1 MTLKLQGGVLKALIA
16 STPKAPNP
24 TGEPRV
30 IPNESPEHKP
40 IVESIVRQSDAQSA
54 AAEVALDSM
63 DKPSPAVIEA
73 TEENIT
79 GDRKLSR
86 LVDDDFPFDDS
97 QLEAVYGIVREQYAC
112 MTGAA
117 GTGKTTT
124 TKKIVDLLQ
133 DGLNEVDMTNY
144 WKRAQSGA
152 DEDDS
157 YDEPQQSIPS
167 IALCAFTGRAAQMV
181 KKNFPVDW
189 HGNIMT
195 IHRMLG
201 FYPEFFEE
209 FDSESGEMRNTMRF
223 VPTYTADNR
232 MPWDII
238 VIDESGM
245 LGLDLW
251 HMVLAAM
258 KDGCRVIMIGDINQL
273 PPTHGKSVFGFAMT
287 SWPSWELTHVH
298 RQQGANNS
306 IVDNAHRILKG
317 LRPVSDSPTPL
328 KLRDMATA
336 KETLTFMLNNKDWRF
351 LTVDVDEGSTKAGAF
366 IRQALKLLKGANFYD
381 PNRDA
386 VITAINGYDT
396 GQTGFGL
403 GQDTMNREL
412 SMILNPDNPR
422 WIIDA
427 GRERRNFAVGDKV
440 MATKNDWEAGI
451 TNGMTG
457 IITSIVEHGEYAGD
471 TRAFGRA
478 DLVQEYHDEH
488 DDDGVDGSSISLEEF
503 NLESYDM
510 GKKEKEKQGRGPA
523 SHILTIKFGE
533 GASAVDMTFST
544 QAEVASIQLAYVV
557 TCHKMQGGEAPLVL
571 VILHQS
577 HKRMLNREWF
587 YTAVTRASQRC
598 VVLCTRDGIGTSLG
612 KQNIKGKTLA
622 EKIKAFQDW
631 QKVGIAGPTVR
642 VKLPKRK
649 CLIESANLPV
659 EVPPA
664 YAVMSTPEITELQN
678 RLNEAKAEVKKLT
691 DLPPQPTVI
700 IRERTIIIEKESSNG
715 RVSPIDGGD
724 LTPKRED
731 AAPVERIAD
740 SGNHIPQL
748 ERSFVRAKR
757 ASTLGAIRA
766 MSRIEDVQSRRLL
779 TYQPKPTHENVG
791 AGSDSGARGHEL
803 IGRKPKVNIAAL
815 IRSSQKKG

>member
-1 MTLKLQGGVLKALIA
+1 MTLKLSGNVLKALIA
-16 STPKAPNP
+16 TQPKAPNP
-24 TGEPRV
+24 TGENRV

-40 IVESIVRQSDAQSA
+40 IMESIVRQADAQA
-54 AAEVALDSM
+54 AATDAALESL
-63 DKPSPAVIEA
+63 DKPSAVVIKA
-73 TEENIT
+73 TEDNLT

-97 QLEAVYGIVREQYAC
+97 QLVAIGGVVQEKYAC
-112 MTGAA
+112 LTGAA
-117 GTGKTTT
+117 GTGKTTS

-133 DGLNEVDMTNY
+133 EGLNEVDMSNY
-144 WKRAQSGA
+144 WKRAQTAA

-157 YDEPQQSIPS
+157 YDDPGQPIPS
-167 IALCAFTGRAAQMV
+167 IVLCAFTGRAAQMV

-201 FYPEFFEE
+201 FYPEFFED
-209 FDSESGEMRNTMRF
+209 FDPETNNMKNTMRF
-223 VPTYTADNR
+223 VPTYTADNK

-238 VIDESGM
+238 VIDEAGM

-251 HMVLAAM
+251 HQVLAAM
-258 KDGCRVIMIGDINQL
+258 KPECRVIMIGDINQL

-287 SWPSWELTHVH
+287 NWPSWELTHVH

-328 KLRDMATA
+328 KLKDMATA
-336 KETLTFMLNNKDWRF
+336 KETLNFMLRDKDWRF
-351 LTVDVDEGSTKAGAF
+351 LTVDVDEGSTKAAAF
-366 IRQALKLLKGANFYD
+366 IRQSLKLLKGANFYD

-396 GQTGFGL
+396 GQTGYAL

-412 SMILNPDNPR
+412 SMILNPDSPR
-422 WIIDA
+422 YIIDG

-457 IITSIVEHGEYAGD
+457 IIKSIVEHGEYAGD

-478 DLVQEYHDEH
+478 DLVQAYYTEH
-488 DDDGVDGSSISLEEF
+488 DDEDDTPLSLEEF
-503 NLESYDM
+503 NLESYNI
-510 GKKEKEKQGRGPA
+510 GNKEKEQQGRGPA
-523 SHILTIKFGE
+523 SHILTIEFGE
-533 GASAVDMTFST
+533 GASAIQMTFST

-557 TCHKMQGGEAPLVL
+557 TCHKMQGGEAPLVF

-587 YTAVTRASQRC
+587 YTAVTRGSQRV
-598 VVLCTRDGIGTSLG
+598 VVLLTRDGVGSALG
-612 KQNIKGKTLA
+612 KQNIKGKNLA

-631 QKVGIAGPTVR
+631 QKVGLAGPAVR
-642 VKLPKRK
+642 VKLPQR
-649 CLIESANLPV
+649 ESLVESSNLVVKSQECPETFQPKPEPV
-659 EVPPA
+659 IV
-664 YAVMSTPEITELQN
+664 V
-678 RLNEAKAEVKKLT
+678 
-691 DLPPQPTVI
+691 
-700 IRERTIIIEKESSNG
+700 RERTIIIERE
-715 RVSPIDGGD
+715 RVHERTSTSQPVVDGGEI
-724 LTPKRED
+724 TPEATPTGAGGGD
-731 AAPVERIAD
+731 IGAD
-740 SGNHIPQL
+740 STPAICGPVA
-748 ERSFVRAKR
+748 RKAKR

-766 MSRIEDVQSRRLL
+766 MHRIEDVLARRLL
-779 TYQPKPTHENVG
+779 PAPEIKESAPTTPAPKPK
-791 AGSDSGARGHEL
+791 L
-803 IGRKPKVNIAAL
+803 NIAAL
-815 IRSSQKKG
+815 IKASQKKD

>member
-16 STPKAPNP
+16 SSPRAPNP
-24 TGEPRV
+24 TNEPRV
-30 IPNESPEHKP
+30 IPNESPDHKP
-40 IVESIVRQSDAQSA
+40 IMESIVRQSDAQSA
-54 AAEVALDSM
+54 AAEAALDSL
-63 DKPSPAVIEA
+63 DKPSGVVIKA
-73 TEENIT
+73 TEENLT

-133 DGLNEVDMTNY
+133 DGLDEVDMTNY
-144 WKRAQSGA
+144 WRRSQTGA
-152 DEDDS
+152 DDDDS
-157 YDEPQQSIPS
+157 YDEPASTIPS

-209 FDSESGEMRNTMRF
+209 FDPESGEMRSTMRF
-223 VPTYTADNR
+223 VPTYTADNK

-238 VIDESGM
+238 VIDEAGM

-251 HMVLAAM
+251 HMIRAAM
-258 KDGCRVIMIGDINQL
+258 KDGCRIIMIGDINQL

-287 SWPSWELTHVH
+287 NWPSWELTHVH

-317 LRPVSDSPTPL
+317 LRPVSDSPEPL
-328 KLRDMATA
+328 RLKDVATA
-336 KETLTFMLNNKDWRF
+336 KTALGFMLRDKDWRF
-351 LTVDVDEGSTKAGAF
+351 LTVEVDEASTRAGAF
-366 IRQALKLLKGANFYD
+366 IRESLKLLKGAKFYD

-422 WIIDA
+422 WIIDG

-488 DDDGVDGSSISLEEF
+488 DDDGVDGASMSLEEF

-510 GKKEKEKQGRGPA
+510 GQKEKEKQGRGPA
-523 SHILTIKFGE
+523 SHILTIQFGE
-533 GASAVDMTFST
+533 GASAIDMTFST

-557 TCHKMQGGEAPLVL
+557 TCHKMQGGEAPLVF

-598 VVLCTRDGIGTSLG
+598 VVLLTRDGVGSALG

-642 VKLPKRK
+642 VSLPKRK
-649 CLIESANLPV
+649 CLTESSNLIVAPTTAPALEPEPIDFKKVEPV
-659 EVPPA
+659 REG
-664 YAVMSTPEITELQN
+664 
-678 RLNEAKAEVKKLT
+678 
-691 DLPPQPTVI
+691 PTVI
-700 IRERTIIIEKESSNG
+700 IRERTIIIEKESRNEPSKE
-715 RVSPIDGGD
+715 PATIDGGEIEPQVKD
-724 LTPKRED
+724 N
-731 AAPVERIAD
+731 VD
-740 SGNHIPQL
+740 SVRNPLLGNRPPLL
-748 ERSFVRAKR
+748 EVQPRQARR
-757 ASTLGAIRA
+757 ASTLGAIRVMRA
-766 MSRIEDVQSRRLL
+766 HDRAREQRLL
-779 TYQPKPTHENVG
+779 TYTPTPVADPKP
-791 AGSDSGARGHEL
+791 AL
-803 IGRKPKVNIAAL
+803 KPKVNLAAL
-815 IRSSQKKG
+815 IRASQKKG

>member
-1 MTLKLQGGVLKALIA
+1 MTLKLQGSVLKRLIA
-16 STPKAPNP
+16 SQPKAPNP
-24 TGEPRV
+24 TGEARV
-30 IPNESPEHKP
+30 VPSHDPEHKP
-40 IVESIVRQSDAQSA
+40 IIESIVRQSDAQSA
-54 AAEVALDSM
+54 AIDQALDSM
-63 DKPSPAVIEA
+63 DQPSGVIIEGD
-73 TEENIT
+73 EENLT
-79 GDRKLSR
+79 GDKKLSR
-86 LVDDDFPFDDS
+86 LVEDDFPFDES
-97 QLEAVYGIVREQYAC
+97 QLEAVFGIVREQYAC

-133 DGLNEVDMTNY
+133 DGLAEVDMTNY
-144 WKRAQSGA
+144 WKSKQSGV
-152 DEDDS
+152 DEEDS
-157 YDEPQQSIPS
+157 YDEPASTIPS
-167 IALCAFTGRAAQMV
+167 IALCAYTGRAAQMV

-209 FDSESGEMRNTMRF
+209 IDPASGEMRNTMRF
-223 VPTYTADNR
+223 GPTYTADNK

-287 SWPSWELTHVH
+287 NWPSWELTHVH

-317 LRPVSDSPTPL
+317 LRPVSDSATPL
-328 KLRDMATA
+328 RLKDVATA
-336 KETLTFMLNNKDWRF
+336 KETLGFMLRDKDWRF
-351 LTVDVDEGSTKAGAF
+351 LTVEVDEGSTKAGAF
-366 IRQALKLLKGANFYD
+366 IRESLKLLKGAKFYD

-396 GQTGFGL
+396 GQTGFAL

-422 WIIDA
+422 WIIDG

-440 MATKNDWEAGI
+440 MATKNDWESGI

-478 DLVQEYHDEH
+478 DLVQAYHDEH
-488 DDDGVDGSSISLEEF
+488 DDEDGVDGSSMSLEEF
-503 NLESYDM
+503 NLESYDL
-510 GKKEKEKQGRGPA
+510 GKKEKEQQGRGPA
-523 SHILTIKFGE
+523 SHILTIQFGE
-533 GASAVDMTFST
+533 GASAIDMTFST

-557 TCHKMQGGEAPLVL
+557 TCHKMQGGEAPLIF

-598 VVLCTRDGIGTSLG
+598 VVLCTRDGIGSSLG
-612 KQNIKGKTLA
+612 KQNIKGKNLA

-642 VKLPKRK
+642 VNLPKRK
-649 CLIESANLPV
+649 SLVESKELTQHDPQNITPHSNESRAV
-659 EVPPA
+659 EREI
-664 YAVMSTPEITELQN
+664 PEPTISRMGDDVGRTEN
-678 RLNEAKAEVKKLT
+678 
-691 DLPPQPTVI
+691 PTVVL

-724 LTPKRED
+724 LTPERQD
-731 AAPVERIAD
+731 AAPVERVPD
-740 SGNHIPQL
+740 LGSHVPQL

-757 ASTLGAIRA
+757 GSTLGAIRV
-766 MSRIEDVQSRRLL
+766 MRRIEDVQSRRLL
-779 TYQPKPTHENVG
+779 TYQPAEQKPVT
-791 AGSDSGARGHEL
+791 A
-803 IGRKPKVNIAAL
+803 KPKMNLAAL
-815 IRSSQKKG
+815 IRASQKG

>member
-1 MTLKLQGGVLKALIA
+1 MTLKLQGSVLKRLIA
-16 STPKAPNP
+16 SQPKAPNP

-30 IPNESPEHKP
+30 IHPHDPEHKP
-40 IVESIVRQSDAQSA
+40 IIESIVRQSDAQSA
-54 AAEVALDSM
+54 AIDQALDSM
-63 DKPSPAVIEA
+63 DQPSGVIIEGD
-73 TEENIT
+73 EENLT
-79 GDRKLSR
+79 GDKKLSR
-86 LVDDDFPFDDS
+86 LVDDDFPFDES
-97 QLEAVYGIVREQYAC
+97 QLEAVFGIVREQYAC

-133 DGLNEVDMTNY
+133 DGLAEVDMTNY
-144 WKRAQSGA
+144 WKSKQSGV
-152 DEDDS
+152 DEEDS
-157 YDEPQQSIPS
+157 YDEPASTIPS
-167 IALCAFTGRAAQMV
+167 IALCAYTGRAAQMV
-181 KKNFPVDW
+181 KKNFPIDW

-209 FDSESGEMRNTMRF
+209 FDPASGEMRKTMRF
-223 VPTYTADNR
+223 VPTYTADNK

-287 SWPSWELTHVH
+287 NWPSWELTHVH

-317 LRPVSDSPTPL
+317 LRPVSDSATPL
-328 KLRDMATA
+328 RLKDVATA
-336 KETLTFMLNNKDWRF
+336 KETLGFMLRDKDWRF
-351 LTVDVDEGSTKAGAF
+351 LTVEVDEGSTKAGAF
-366 IRQALKLLKGANFYD
+366 IRESLKLLKGANFYD

-396 GQTGFGL
+396 GQTGFAL

-422 WIIDA
+422 WIIDG

-440 MATKNDWEAGI
+440 MATKNDWESGI

-478 DLVQEYHDEH
+478 DLVQAYHDEH
-488 DDDGVDGSSISLEEF
+488 DDEDGVDGSSMSLEEF
-503 NLESYDM
+503 NLESYDL
-510 GKKEKEKQGRGPA
+510 GKKEKEQQGRGPA
-523 SHILTIKFGE
+523 SHILTIQFGE
-533 GASAVDMTFST
+533 GASAIDMTFST

-557 TCHKMQGGEAPLVL
+557 TCHKMQGGEAPLIF

-598 VVLCTRDGIGTSLG
+598 VVLCTRDGIGSSLG
-612 KQNIKGKTLA
+612 KQNIKGKNLA

-642 VKLPKRK
+642 VNLPKRK
-649 CLIESANLPV
+649 SLVESTEVAVIEP
-659 EVPPA
+659 
-664 YAVMSTPEITELQN
+664 TPIAAKLATQLE
-678 RLNEAKAEVKKLT
+678 EARAEVKRLT

-700 IRERTIIIEKESSNG
+700 IRERTIIIERES
-715 RVSPIDGGD
+715 RDDTQRTVDGGEI
-724 LTPKRED
+724 TPESQERQD
-731 AAPVERIAD
+731 PAPVKRAPLLG
-740 SGNHIPQL
+740 SPPAQL
-748 ERSFVRAKR
+748 ERSYQQAKR
-757 ASTLGAIRA
+757 GSTLGAIRV
-766 MSRIEDVQSRRLL
+766 MRRIEDVQSRRLL
-779 TYQPKPTHENVG
+779 TYQPAEQKPVT
-791 AGSDSGARGHEL
+791 A
-803 IGRKPKVNIAAL
+803 KPKMNLAAL
-815 IRSSQKKG
+815 IRASQKG

>member
-144 WKRAQSGA
+144 WKSKQSGV
-152 DEDDS
+152 DEEDS
-157 YDEPQQSIPS
+157 YDEPASTIPS
-167 IALCAFTGRAAQMV
+167 IALCAYTGRAAQMV

-209 FDSESGEMRNTMRF
+209 IDPASGEMRNTMRF
-223 VPTYTADNR
+223 VPTYTADNK

-287 SWPSWELTHVH
+287 NWPSWELTHVH

-317 LRPVSDSPTPL
+317 LRPVSDSATPL
-328 KLRDMATA
+328 RLKDVATA
-336 KETLTFMLNNKDWRF
+336 KETLGFMLRDKDWRF
-351 LTVDVDEGSTKAGAF
+351 LTVEVDEGSTKAGAF
-366 IRQALKLLKGANFYD
+366 IRESLKLLKGAKFYD

-396 GQTGFGL
+396 GQTGFAL

-422 WIIDA
+422 WIIDG

-440 MATKNDWEAGI
+440 MATKNDWESGI

-471 TRAFGRA
+471 PRAFGRA
-478 DLVQEYHDEH
+478 DLVQAYHDEH
-488 DDDGVDGSSISLEEF
+488 DDEDGVDGSSMSLEEF
-503 NLESYDM
+503 NLESYDL
-510 GKKEKEKQGRGPA
+510 GKKEKEQQGRGPA
-523 SHILTIKFGE
+523 SHILTITFGE

-557 TCHKMQGGEAPLVL
+557 TCHKMQGGEAPLIF

-598 VVLCTRDGIGTSLG
+598 VVLCTRDGIGSSLG
-612 KQNIKGKTLA
+612 KQNIKGKNLA

-642 VKLPKRK
+642 VNLPKRK
-649 CLIESANLPV
+649 SLVESTEVAVIEP
-659 EVPPA
+659 
-664 YAVMSTPEITELQN
+664 TPIAAKLATQLE
-678 RLNEAKAEVKKLT
+678 EARAEVKRLT

-700 IRERTIIIEKESSNG
+700 IRERTIIIERES
-715 RVSPIDGGD
+715 RDDTQRTVDGGEI
-724 LTPKRED
+724 TPESQERQD
-731 AAPVERIAD
+731 PAPVKRAPLLG
-740 SGNHIPQL
+740 SPPAQL
-748 ERSFVRAKR
+748 ERSYQQAKR
-757 ASTLGAIRA
+757 GSTLGAIRV
-766 MSRIEDVQSRRLL
+766 MRRIEDVQSRRLL
-779 TYQPKPTHENVG
+779 TYQPAEQKPVT
-791 AGSDSGARGHEL
+791 A
-803 IGRKPKVNIAAL
+803 KPKMNLAAL
-815 IRSSQKKG
+815 IRASQKG

>member
-16 STPKAPNP
+16 SSPKAPNP
-24 TGEPRV
+24 TGESRV
-30 IPNESPEHKP
+30 IPNVSPEHKP
-40 IVESIVRQSDAQSA
+40 VIESITRQADAQLA
-54 AAEVALDSM
+54 AQDQILESLDQSGPRII
-63 DKPSPAVIEA
+63 DP
-73 TEENIT
+73 TEEQIT

-97 QLEAVYGIVREQYAC
+97 QLVAIHGVVQEQYAC
-112 MTGAA
+112 LMGAA
-117 GTGKTTT
+117 GTGKTTS

-133 DGLNEVDMTNY
+133 DGLGEIDMTNY
-144 WKRAQSGA
+144 WRKTQTGA
-152 DEDDS
+152 DDD
-157 YDEPQQSIPS
+157 DEYEAPQTVIPS
-167 IALCAFTGRAAQMV
+167 IALCAFTGRAAQQI
-181 KKNFPVDW
+181 KSNFPTDW

-209 FDSESGEMRNTMRF
+209 FDPETGEMKNTMRF
-223 VPTYTADNR
+223 VPTYTADNK

-238 VIDESGM
+238 VIDEAGM
-245 LGLDLW
+245 VGLDLW

-258 KDGCRVIMIGDINQL
+258 KEDCRVIMIGDINQL

-287 SWPSWELTHVH
+287 NWPTWELTHVH
-298 RQQGANNS
+298 RQQGVNNS

-317 LRPVSDSPTPL
+317 LRVVSDSPTHL
-328 KLRDMATA
+328 KLKDATSA
-336 KETLTFMLNNKDWRF
+336 KETLTYMLRNKDWRF
-351 LTVDVDEGSTKAGAF
+351 LTVEVDEASTRAGAF
-366 IRQALKLLKGANFYD
+366 IRESLKLLKGANFYD

-422 WIIDA
+422 YIIDG

-457 IITSIVEHGEYAGD
+457 IIKSIVEHGEYAGD

-478 DLVQEYHDEH
+478 DLVQEYMDEH
-488 DDDGVDGSSISLEEF
+488 DDDEDTSGLSLEEF
-503 NLESYDM
+503 NLESYDL
-510 GKKEKEKQGRGPA
+510 GKKEKEQQGRGPA
-523 SHILTIKFGE
+523 SHILTIQFGE
-533 GASAVDMTFST
+533 GAAAFDMTFST

-557 TCHKMQGGEAPLVL
+557 TCHKMQGGEAPLVF

-598 VVLCTRDGIGTSLG
+598 VVLMTRDGHGSALG
-612 KQNIKGKTLA
+612 KQNIKGKNLA

-631 QKVGIAGPTVR
+631 QKIGIAGPTVR
-642 VKLPKRK
+642 VKLPPRRCLTESSNLVVSQDTAAMRK
-649 CLIESANLPV
+649 EES
-659 EVPPA
+659 E
-664 YAVMSTPEITELQN
+664 
-678 RLNEAKAEVKKLT
+678 
-691 DLPPQPTVI
+691 PQPTVI
-700 IRERTIIIEKESSNG
+700 IRERTIIIERESRYESSKESPT
-715 RVSPIDGGD
+715 VDGGEIHAEKPSRPD
-724 LTPKRED
+724 ADRPRLVDSSQRALVDSRRE
-731 AAPVERIAD
+731 ARP
-740 SGNHIPQL
+740 
-748 ERSFVRAKR
+748 AKR

-766 MSRIEDVQSRRLL
+766 LHRIEDVQSRRLL
-779 TYQPKPTHENVG
+779 TDQRECVWCAVRHVGGPENCERTSQDTEPKPAV
-791 AGSDSGARGHEL
+791 
-803 IGRKPKVNIAAL
+803 KPKVNIAAL
-815 IRSSQKKG
+815 IRASAKKG